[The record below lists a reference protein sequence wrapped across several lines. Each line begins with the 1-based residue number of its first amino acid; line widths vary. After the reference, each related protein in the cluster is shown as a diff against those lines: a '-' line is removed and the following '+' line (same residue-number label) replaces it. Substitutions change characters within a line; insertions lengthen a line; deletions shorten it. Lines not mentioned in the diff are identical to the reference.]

1 MTAAFSRVG
10 DVLCAQLQSSDLPA
24 IYASLPKNAQGRVDL
39 KQLLSASR
47 ALLTA
52 RGATFDVERQLEQ
65 LELYD
70 LGHEAQI
77 EVRGD
82 TVASAAERG
91 PVSEAGMALGS
102 LTTPCSRLIAAYAHT
117 NAERLR

>member
-1 MTAAFSRVG
+1 MG

-82 TVASAAERG
+82 TVTAAAEPG
-91 PVSEAGMALGS
+91 PVNGGGSDVRLAHDALFS
-102 LTTPCSRLIAAYAHT
+102 LIAAAVHT
-117 NAERLR
+117 HPERLR